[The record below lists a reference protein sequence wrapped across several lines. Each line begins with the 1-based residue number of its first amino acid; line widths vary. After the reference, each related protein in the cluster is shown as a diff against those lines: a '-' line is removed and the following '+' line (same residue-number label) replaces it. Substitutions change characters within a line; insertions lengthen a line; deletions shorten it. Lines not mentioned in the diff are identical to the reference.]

1 MRIKDRRRSLERI
14 ADLSTR
20 VLWLFVGN
28 AVAVAVAVA
37 VVMVERE
44 TGGGRDRAVLV
55 VTC

>member
-28 AVAVAVAVA
+28 AVAVAVAV
-37 VVMVERE
+37 VMVERE
-44 TGGGRDRAVLV
+44 RGGGRDRAVLV